1 MHQKTFWGALITL
14 SLLVILSFAS
24 AQGTQEASVTID
36 ISYVANYNPLNIT
49 NDSAPDLTD
58 AIFLGNNSAPIGT
71 RHITLP
77 LTNGRI
83 PLVDASGSEDV
94 PGLYMERGQDANG
107 PFIKFSLY
115 GYNDV
120 STYEIMKF
128 TASLTN
134 AKIVA
139 IVNDTKAP
147 YELQGDGICGINEEN
162 PGASTGN
169 DEITSNAQ
177 NTSAE
182 FCATLNLHIDLAR
195 LYYVYED
202 NTAPELTNIIVSPT
216 LPLSL
221 DEGESEE
228 FTITFTSDE
237 YPLTT
242 HFTLINSKGTQ
253 VHQTSDRTI
262 TSASDLPLHYALP
275 SNLDADS
282 YTLYMHVQD
291 NLGNHNMISLGTIT
305 IYEDDSNSNNRRSR
319 TLVSDEERESY
330 AFEQQ
335 NAPKRPTQT
344 YDDSESI
351 TLDAPSKSVKIPTMT
366 TWLLGLLVLNI
377 LIFLIVLIVAFLRQ

>member
-1 MHQKTFWGALITL
+1 MHQKAFWSVLVTIALLTTL
-14 SLLVILSFAS
+14 QLTS
-24 AQGTQEASVTID
+24 AQEAQEASVTVNIG
-36 ISYVANYNPLNIT
+36 YVANYNPLNIT
-49 NDSAPDLTD
+49 NASAPDLTD

-71 RHITLP
+71 HHITLP

-107 PFIKFSLY
+107 AFIKFSLY
-115 GYNDV
+115 GYNDA

-139 IVNDTKAP
+139 IVNDSKAP

-169 DEITSNAQ
+169 DEITPNAQ

-202 NTAPELTNIIVSPT
+202 NTAPELTNIIISPT
-216 LPLSL
+216 LPRSL

-228 FTITFTSDE
+228 FMITFTSDE

-242 HFTLINSKGTQ
+242 HFTLVNSKGTQ
-253 VHQTSDRTI
+253 VHQTSDSTI
-262 TSASDLPLHYALP
+262 TSASDLPLTYVLP
-275 SNLDADS
+275 NNLDADS

-291 NLGNHNMISLGTIT
+291 STGNHNMISLGTIT
-305 IYEDDSNSNNRRSR
+305 IYEDDSNSNDRRSR
-319 TLVSDEERESY
+319 TLVSDEEREAY
-330 AFEQQ
+330 AFGEQS
-335 NAPKRPTQT
+335 ASKRTTRT
-344 YDDSESI
+344 YDDAESI
-351 TLDAPSKSVKIPTMT
+351 VLDTSPKSTKAPAMM
-366 TWLLGLLVLNI
+366 TWLIGFLVLNI
-377 LIFLIVLIVAFLRQ
+377 ILFLLVLIIAFLRR